1 MVNRIRCFLVEGY
14 KIQMTYLRRSVS
26 NLGIL
31 LHIANFGMLF
41 FMTFLGWFD
50 FLNIDYKIIIVTSM
64 VLYFLAL
71 LLGKLDYERGS
82 FLKEVQIQFR
92 YNRGF
97 QVLYKS
103 LICWMEGNPTRAIK
117 LMEDFMG
124 DLISDEVIEAE
135 WKVIE

>member
-1 MVNRIRCFLVEGY
+1 MGKKIMTNRLKYFEWFDLLSLDYRI
-14 KIQMTYLRRSVS
+14 III
-26 NLGIL
+26 LGV
-31 LHIANFGMLF
+31 MLF
-41 FMTFLGWFD
+41 
-50 FLNIDYKIIIVTSM
+50 I
-64 VLYFLAL
+64 LAI
-71 LLGKLDYERGS
+71 LLGKLDYEKGS
-82 FLKEVQIQFR
+82 FLKEVEIQFR

-103 LICWMEGNPTRAIK
+103 LILWMKNEETRAIT